1 MVSVLIV
8 DDSSAFDQSVVAHL
22 RAAEHQLVTVGCTR
36 QAQENL
42 ASGGYNFLLLNIALD
57 RQDICRWIRSSPQ
70 LGAMPIICASLQDEL
85 NERLNYFQRGAD
97 DFLVVPF
104 DGRELAARV
113 STVLR
118 RAMPRIAHSTPL
130 VAAGGRVKLDVH
142 RRMITVNDNDFSLTR
157 LEYLLLFHLMQVAG
171 KSVSTEELLETVW
184 GYRDGTGDPAL
195 VRAQIKNLRRKL
207 APADQEA
214 KWLRTMPG
222 LGYQIAA

>member
-8 DDSSAFDQSVVAHL
+8 DDSSVFDQSVVAHL
-22 RAAEHQLVTVGCTR
+22 RAAEHQLVTVGSTR

-42 ASGGYNFLLLNIALD
+42 TSGSYNFLLLNIALD

-70 LGAMPIICASLQDEL
+70 LGAMPIICASVQDDL
-85 NERLNYFQRGAD
+85 NERLDYFQRGAD

-104 DGRELAARV
+104 DGRELATRV

-118 RAMPRIAHSTPL
+118 RAMPRSAHSALL
-130 VAAGGRVKLDVH
+130 VAAGGRVKLDIQQRTV
-142 RRMITVNDNDFSLTR
+142 TVNDNEFFLTR
-157 LEYLLLFHLMQVAG
+157 LEFLLLYHLMQVAG
-171 KSVSTEELLETVW
+171 KSVSTDELLETVW
-184 GYRDGTGDPAL
+184 GYHDGTGDPAL

-207 APADQEA
+207 ASADQEA
-214 KWLRTMPG
+214 RWLRTMPG